1 MSTNSNAEPFQ
12 VADLRFD
19 HLNPRLAEYGITA
32 ATSDDEILKILWEAM
47 DVRELVQSI
56 SASGYFPHEPIIVT
70 KEAGKFVV
78 IEGNR
83 RLAAVKVLLS
93 SNLAK
98 ENEWDVPKL
107 SADKLS
113 KLKEL
118 PAILSNRKESWRY
131 LGFKHVNG
139 PAKWSSYA
147 KAAYIAEVHRDYKV
161 SLADIANQ
169 IGDRHN
175 TVQRLYRGLM
185 VLEQAERAKVY
196 DREDRFRQRLAFS
209 HLYTGLDYEG
219 IGSFL
224 NIAPKEKET
233 DEPVPKNKLKELGE
247 LCVWLYG
254 SKREKQVPVVESQ
267 NPDLR
272 QLNAVVANRESVAA
286 LRAGVGLA
294 KAFEMSRPP
303 TAVFEEALLAAKRD
317 LMTARSNL
325 TTGYDDSEALLKIAG
340 TVAEM
345 ADDIYVEMERKQKKV
360 QLRENPGSKKI
371 RRTED

>member
-1 MSTNSNAEPFQ
+1 
-12 VADLRFD
+12 
-19 HLNPRLAEYGITA
+19 
-32 ATSDDEILKILWEAM
+32 
-47 DVRELVQSI
+47 
-56 SASGYFPHEPIIVT
+56 
-70 KEAGKFVV
+70 
-78 IEGNR
+78 
-83 RLAAVKVLLS
+83 
-93 SNLAK
+93 
-98 ENEWDVPKL
+98 
-107 SADKLS
+107 
-113 KLKEL
+113 
-118 PAILSNRKESWRY
+118 
-131 LGFKHVNG
+131 
-139 PAKWSSYA
+139 
-147 KAAYIAEVHRDYKV
+147 VHRKYDV
-161 SLADIANQ
+161 ALSDIANQ

-233 DEPVPKNKLKELGE
+233 DQPVPKNKLKELGE

-254 SKREKQVPVVESQ
+254 SKKEKQVPVVESQ

-303 TAVFEEALLAAKRD
+303 TAVFEEALLAAKRE

-345 ADDIYVEMERKQKKV
+345 ADDIYEEMERKQKKV
-360 QLRENPGSKKI
+360 QLRENPGGKKI